1 MTKESPVARELNIN
15 RRNRYTLWGITLLV
29 ILALA
34 LLAVSWSLSSGEMD
48 ITFGQIPHI
57 IWKGEGSTEYT
68 VLKNIRLPRIY
79 LGLSIGG
86 ALSVAGVILQGIY
99 RNPLVEP
106 YTLGISGGAVL
117 GVAFTIVLGLH
128 QSIGSFMLPF
138 SGFVGALLTIFLV
151 YFLSVKQGKV
161 KMQNMVLMGVMIS
174 FIASSAIMFLLST
187 TTSENLHS
195 IVFWVMGSLDEANG
209 TLITLVVVISLL
221 SLLFSYFFIQPLNAL
236 RLGESKARHLG
247 INTDSSIKVLFV
259 IASLLTGVCVSVA
272 GIIGFV
278 GLIIP
283 QFIRLLLGSDY
294 RILLIGSFLTGGTFV
309 VICDTIARTVIAP
322 NELPIGAITGMLGG
336 VAFIA
341 ILSRNNKKHSVDR
354 L

>member
-1 MTKESPVARELNIN
+1 
-15 RRNRYTLWGITLLV
+15 
-29 ILALA
+29 
-34 LLAVSWSLSSGEMD
+34 
-48 ITFGQIPHI
+48 
-57 IWKGEGSTEYT
+57 
-68 VLKNIRLPRIY
+68 
-79 LGLSIGG
+79 
-86 ALSVAGVILQGIY
+86 
-99 RNPLVEP
+99 
-106 YTLGISGGAVL
+106 
-117 GVAFTIVLGLH
+117 
-128 QSIGSFMLPF
+128 
-138 SGFVGALLTIFLV
+138 
-151 YFLSVKQGKV
+151 
-161 KMQNMVLMGVMIS
+161 
-174 FIASSAIMFLLST
+174 
-187 TTSENLHS
+187 
-195 IVFWVMGSLDEANG
+195 MGSLDEANG

-247 INTDSSIKVLFV
+247 INTDSSIKILFV